1 MYMYKAKQE
10 VGHVVFVAVVKSKRL
25 VFL

>member
-1 MYMYKAKQE
+1 MYKAKQE